1 MKDASDS
8 PKEPSQAKE
17 PHATRKPRRREHA
30 PKPNIAT
37 WLLVAWLAFMGAWA
51 CKHFYRQWAE
61 NSEIIIEA
69 ILPADIAAN
78 ATETVDKAQ
87 SE

>member
-17 PHATRKPRRREHA
+17 LRATRKPRCREHA

-61 NSEIIIEA
+61 TSEIVINATSPVE
-69 ILPADIAAN
+69 IAVN
-78 ATETVDKAQ
+78 ATEAAGSCPLK
-87 SE
+87 